1 MGLLRSETMKHG
13 TLVLPTDRAREF
25 VDVIGYSTR
34 IEFEDMNSASMNRNY
49 RKYVQRIEEL
59 ERIIRFLEA
68 EIETAA
74 PHTKIRKGHIN
85 TFLMETADSYRLDT
99 VEVDLKRIYKR
110 FVKFQENN
118 AELVTSRNAAL
129 EEKYVCFA
137 ASNSQVYLNSTGGDG
152 LTGTGVMAGSSP
164 QEASLIEEGEALTGG
179 YGRSSRATAG
189 VSCIAGVLLQS
200 DQARFARTL
209 FRATFG
215 NTFTDFVQI
224 PEPLRDAKTGE
235 NEYYSVFVVYFQGY
249 SATTGS
255 MAQKIRRIC
264 TAFGAR
270 MYPWPH
276 SEAEANSRMR
286 VLDELLID
294 KLQALDAYRR
304 FIGEEVDQ
312 LVEPVRLGGNSL
324 IEDWSLFLAK
334 EKGIYTLLNKFEGD
348 VTLRCDCWYPAEEE
362 DDIRHTLFRMSST
375 NMVGA
380 MLLTDHDRLYSA
392 AAVDEE
398 DASGH
403 SKGPP
408 TYMKTNEVTQVAQ
421 DLVDTYGVPRYKEAN
436 PALFTIV
443 TFPFLFGVMF
453 GDVGHGAMLFLLGM
467 WAIIQGPQLDRS
479 FPMLRKLRYM
489 VVAMG
494 FFAIYAGL
502 MYNDFFA
509 VGLNLF
515 GSRWDCSGIT
525 CRPLYDITN
534 TGNQKGSYPYTGPYP
549 FGLDPV
555 WHGATNELVYVNS
568 MKMKTSV
575 LFGVVQMLLGI
586 FLKFSNAIYERSALD
601 LFCECIPQLV
611 FLLSFFGYMDW
622 MILYKWTHDITFNP
636 APGLIN
642 TLIAMG
648 LGQGVKPGQ
657 VLYPN
662 QGWWQSLLILL
673 ALVSVPI
680 MLIPKPLILW
690 WRHRETDE
698 QFMERQRAHAVR
710 RRDEAGVGLMD
721 GGDSVE
727 MVEGGSSSSSSS
739 SSTAAWDTTRPH
751 TSSGPSKKKVTEDE
765 EQEFDL
771 GDVVIHQVIETIEF
785 VLGTV
790 SHTASYLRLWAL
802 SLAHQQLSLVFLEMT
817 VFNAMS
823 SGPYILNAIGIY
835 ISFAIFFGITVA
847 VLMGMDVLECFLHV
861 LRLHWVEFQ
870 SKFFLGDGH
879 KFEPYSHESVLEQA
893 TQT

>member
-1 MGLLRSETMKHG
+1 
-13 TLVLPTDRAREF
+13 
-25 VDVIGYSTR
+25 
-34 IEFEDMNSASMNRNY
+34 
-49 RKYVQRIEEL
+49 
-59 ERIIRFLEA
+59 
-68 EIETAA
+68 
-74 PHTKIRKGHIN
+74 
-85 TFLMETADSYRLDT
+85 
-99 VEVDLKRIYKR
+99 
-110 FVKFQENN
+110 
-118 AELVTSRNAAL
+118 
-129 EEKYVCFA
+129 
-137 ASNSQVYLNSTGGDG
+137 
-152 LTGTGVMAGSSP
+152 
-164 QEASLIEEGEALTGG
+164 
-179 YGRSSRATAG
+179 
-189 VSCIAGVLLQS
+189 
-200 DQARFARTL
+200 
-209 FRATFG
+209 
-215 NTFTDFVQI
+215 
-224 PEPLRDAKTGE
+224 
-235 NEYYSVFVVYFQGY
+235 
-249 SATTGS
+249 

-270 MYPWPH
+270 IYPWPN
-276 SEAEANSRMR
+276 SEAEATSRMR

-304 FIGEEVDQ
+304 FIGEEIEQ
-312 LVEPVRLGGNSL
+312 LVEPVHLGGNSL

-334 EKGIYTLLNKFEGD
+334 EKGIYTLLNMFEGD

-362 DDIRHTLFRMSST
+362 DDIRHTLVRMSST

-380 MLLTDHDRLYSA
+380 MLLTDHDQLYA
-392 AAVDEE
+392 PAGDDHETGG
-398 DASGH
+398 GH
-403 SKGPP
+403 GRGPP

-436 PALFTIV
+436 PALFTVV

-453 GDVGHGAMLFLLGM
+453 GDVGHGAMLFLLGT
-467 WAIIQGPQLDRS
+467 WAIIQGPQLDHTLVS
-479 FPMLRKLRYM
+479 LRKMRFM
-489 VVAMG
+489 VTAMG
-494 FFAIYAGL
+494 FFAIFAGL

-525 CRPLYDITN
+525 CRPLYDVTN
-534 TGNQKGSYPYTGPYP
+534 TGNQQGSYPYTGPYP

-586 FLKFSNAIYERSALD
+586 FLKFSNAIYDRSAVD
-601 LFCECIPQLV
+601 FFFECIPQLV

-642 TLIAMG
+642 TLIAMA
-648 LGQGVKPGQ
+648 LGQGVRPGQ
-657 VLYPN
+657 ALYPD

-673 ALVSVPI
+673 AVVSVPI

-690 WRHRETDE
+690 WKHRQSDE
-698 QFMERQRAHAVR
+698 QFMQRQRAHAAR
-710 RRDEAGVGLMD
+710 RSDEAGLGLMD
-721 GGDSVE
+721 HRTDAVE

-739 SSTAAWDTTRPH
+739 AGPANRSKTQAA
-751 TSSGPSKKKVTEDE
+751 E
-765 EQEFDL
+765 EEGFDFA
-771 GDVVIHQVIETIEF
+771 DVVIHQVIETIEF

-817 VFNAMS
+817 VFHAMS
-823 SGPYILNAIGIY
+823 SGPYILNAVGIY
-835 ISFAIFFGITVA
+835 ISFAIFFGITLA

-870 SKFFLGDGH
+870 SKFFRGDGH

-893 TQT
+893 TEHT

>member
-13 TLVLPTDRAREF
+13 TLVLPTDRARQF
-25 VDVIGYSTR
+25 IDVIGYSTR

-68 EIETAA
+68 EIEEAA
-74 PHTKIRKGHIN
+74 PHTRIRKGHIDA
-85 TFLMETADSYRLDT
+85 FLMDTADNYRLDT
-99 VEVDLKRIYKR
+99 LEADLKRLYQR
-110 FVKFQENN
+110 FVEVPGEQRGTHII
-118 AELVTSRNAAL
+118 AERSVGGEIRDGQFDNYALVTITLSSSDLSSTAL
-129 EEKYVCFA
+129 
-137 ASNSQVYLNSTGGDG
+137 
-152 LTGTGVMAGSSP
+152 MSP
-164 QEASLIEEGEALTGG
+164 HEASLIEEGEALTGG
-179 YGRSSRATAG
+179 YGGRSSRSTAG
-189 VSCIAGVLLQS
+189 VTCIAGVILQS
-200 DQARFARTL
+200 DQARFARVL

-224 PEPLRDAKTGE
+224 PEALRDAKTGE

-249 SATTGS
+249 SSTTGS

-270 MYPWPH
+270 IYPWPN
-276 SEAEANSRMR
+276 SEAEATSRMR

-304 FIGEEVDQ
+304 FIGEEIEQ
-312 LVEPVRLGGNSL
+312 LVEPVHLGGNSL

-334 EKGIYTLLNKFEGD
+334 EKGIYTLLNMFEGD

-362 DDIRHTLFRMSST
+362 DDIRHTLVRMSST

-380 MLLTDHDRLYSA
+380 MLLTDHDQLYA
-392 AAVDEE
+392 PAGDDHETGG
-398 DASGH
+398 GH
-403 SKGPP
+403 GRGPP

-436 PALFTIV
+436 PALFTVV

-453 GDVGHGAMLFLLGM
+453 GDVGHGAMLFLLGT
-467 WAIIQGPQLDRS
+467 WAIIQGPQLDHTLAS
-479 FPMLRKLRYM
+479 LRKMRFM
-489 VVAMG
+489 VTAMG
-494 FFAIYAGL
+494 FFAIFAGL

-525 CRPLYDITN
+525 CRPLYDVTN
-534 TGNQKGSYPYTGPYP
+534 TGNQQGSYPYTGPYP

-586 FLKFSNAIYERSALD
+586 FLKFSNAIYDRSAVD
-601 LFCECIPQLV
+601 FFFECIPQLV

-642 TLIAMG
+642 TLIAMA
-648 LGQGVKPGQ
+648 LGQGVRPGQ
-657 VLYPN
+657 ALYPD
-662 QGWWQSLLILL
+662 QG
-673 ALVSVPI
+673 VV
-680 MLIPKPLILW
+680 
-690 WRHRETDE
+690 
-698 QFMERQRAHAVR
+698 AVV
-710 RRDEAGVGLMD
+710 A
-721 GGDSVE
+721 DSV
-727 MVEGGSSSSSSS
+727 GSSERANNADTEASHPLLGRR
-739 SSTAAWDTTRPH
+739 TVARPEAA
-751 TSSGPSKKKVTEDE
+751 E
-765 EQEFDL
+765 EEGFDFA
-771 GDVVIHQVIETIEF
+771 DVVIHQVIETIEF

-817 VFNAMS
+817 VFHAMS
-823 SGPYILNAIGIY
+823 SGPYILNAVGIY
-835 ISFAIFFGITVA
+835 ISFAIFFGITLA

-870 SKFFLGDGH
+870 SKFFRGDGH

-893 TQT
+893 TEHT